1 MGRSLGRG
9 RTSDIL
15 ASGCCQTA
23 TDFEFPGW
31 REETLWEGEG
41 WVGELLSA
49 NFSPEGKSRTNKQ
62 LFSYPTDVISDT
74 SSTPFIFWSSGLHFF
89 RSLRS

>member
-1 MGRSLGRG
+1 
-9 RTSDIL
+9 
-15 ASGCCQTA
+15 
-23 TDFEFPGW
+23 
-31 REETLWEGEG
+31 
-41 WVGELLSA
+41 VGELLSA